1 MRGVS
6 GDDPAGGAGS
16 GVARAGRR
24 GFEKPGA
31 VARHEQWLAASGL
44 LAGSAER
51 VRSGSWADNATVE
64 RREAGSRFCAGRPT
78 PRKRGVAPYER
89 DN

>member
-1 MRGVS
+1 MNNGW
-6 GDDPAGGAGS
+6 P
-16 GVARAGRR
+16 RAAYWPDRR
-24 GFEKPGA
+24 N
-31 VARHEQWLAASGL
+31 W
-44 LAGSAER
+44 R

-89 DN
+89 DNR